1 MHVEDND
8 SLLMLLLDGQSV
20 LLVSDTALLGEP
32 AGAAYSLADPS
43 GVGGATGVFLYALTI
58 EVVTDL
64 VTGELTIHYTAE
76 QLTGSALTA
85 VEPVNGFDNI
95 VSVSSAEPLSH
106 VDGLLGIEMNLVEID
121 AIGNV
126 NYQQAIYSLLTR
138 NS

>member
-43 GVGGATGVFLYALTI
+43 GVGQATGVFLYALTI

-64 VTGELTIHYTAE
+64 VTGEETIHYTVE
-76 QLTGSALTA
+76 QLTSSALTTI
-85 VEPVNGFDNI
+85 EPVSNFDNI
-95 VSVSSAEPLSH
+95 VSVSSNEPLNH
-106 VDGLLGIEMNLVEID
+106 VNGLLGVEMNLVEID
-121 AIGNV
+121 AAGNID
-126 NYQQAIYSLLTR
+126 YQQAIYSLLTR
-138 NS
+138 N